1 MEILTT
7 FIALLCGV
15 VGTVVLLSYA
25 FVWYEFA
32 NRDPRLLENRF
43 APERLARA
51 AGTIILEA
59 TCLLLTVLQHPLGW
73 FPARDLPAESGGET
87 PVLLLHG
94 LFHNRACWNWTRHH
108 LRRRGR
114 RNVHA
119 INLPPWHDV
128 EDLTTRVARKVDE
141 MCHASGI
148 DKVHLVGHSMG
159 GIIARNYLQLRGGA
173 AKVASCTLI
182 ATPNHGSKLAPFAL
196 TPLGRLLLPGS
207 EFLRRLTTAPLPP
220 EVRVTSL
227 YSRHDNMVLPWD
239 AARLEGADNRE
250 FSGMGHMTVL
260 YHPEVFAALLDALQ
274 EDKP

>member
-1 MEILTT
+1 MGILAT
-7 FIALLCGV
+7 FFAFLCTA

-25 FVWYEFA
+25 FVWYECA
-32 NRDPRLLENRF
+32 NREPQLLENRF

-51 AGTIILEA
+51 AGIILLE
-59 TCLLLTVLQHPLGW
+59 TVCLLLTILQHPLGW
-73 FPARDLPAESGGET
+73 FPAHAPPPEGEGER

-94 LFHNRACWNWTRHH
+94 LFHNRACWCWTRHR
-108 LRRRGR
+108 LRRRGWR
-114 RNVHA
+114 HLYA

-128 EDLTTRVARKVDE
+128 EDLTERVDRKVDE
-141 MCHASGI
+141 LRNASGV

-159 GIIARNYLQLRGGA
+159 GVIARNYLQLRGGA

-182 ATPNHGSKLAPFAL
+182 ASPNHGSRLAPFTL

-207 EFLRRLTTAPLPP
+207 EFLRRLAAAPLPP
-220 EVRVTSL
+220 EVRVTSI

-239 AARLEGADNRE
+239 AAHLEGADNRE

-260 YHPEVFAALLDALQ
+260 YHPEVFAALLTALQ